1 MITDIVSALE
11 SATKLKVYPF
21 WTDEL
26 KECIVYEWTPLS
38 DDGSKQTAQLMVRV
52 KTKTIALAEATAS
65 AVKNALIEIGDGG
78 RVEGLTACEQ
88 NGGGT
93 LKNEATGFIDYIMYF
108 DLELLLRY
116 LMRFLIILSAKPY
129 IPEVT

>member
-11 SATKLKVYPF
+11 SATSLDVFPF

-38 DDGSKQTAQLMVRV
+38 DDGSVQTARLTTRI
-52 KTKTIALAEATAS
+52 KTKSMATAEENAI
-65 AVKNALIEIGDGG
+65 AVKNALVSIGDGSPVG
-78 RVEGLTACEQ
+78 GLTACEQ

-108 DLELLLRY
+108 DLAFR
-116 LMRFLIILSAKPY
+116 SD
-129 IPEVT
+129 VTEEE

>member
-11 SATKLKVYPF
+11 SATKLEAYPF

-38 DDGSKQTAQLMVRV
+38 DDGSRQTAQLMVRV
-52 KTKTIALAEATAS
+52 KTKAMATAEEMAA

-78 RVEGLTACEQ
+78 RVDGLVACEQ
-88 NGGGT
+88 NGGGM
-93 LKNEATGFIDYIMYF
+93 LKNEDTGFIDYIMYF
-108 DLELLLRY
+108 DLVFRSDVE
-116 LMRFLIILSAKPY
+116 
-129 IPEVT
+129 

>member
-1 MITDIVSALE
+1 MIKEIVSALE

-38 DDGSKQTAQLMVRV
+38 DDGSKQTAQLMIRV
-52 KTKTIALAEATAS
+52 KTKTMARAETIAN

-78 RVEGLTACEQ
+78 RVDGLRACEQ

-108 DLELLLRY
+108 DLV
-116 LMRFLIILSAKPY
+116 FGSDIQ
-129 IPEVT
+129 

>member
-11 SATKLKVYPF
+11 SATSLKVYPF

-52 KTKTIALAEATAS
+52 KSKSMATAETKAI
-65 AVKNALIEIGDGG
+65 AVKNALINIGDGSP
-78 RVEGLTACEQ
+78 VSGLTACEH
-88 NGGGT
+88 NGGGM

-108 DLELLLRY
+108 DLVWRSDITE
-116 LMRFLIILSAKPY
+116 
-129 IPEVT
+129 ETD